1 MLSVRQLLPAAKT
14 LAPPCDCN
22 CERANLPATTE
33 WDDYQCSTD
42 LLFEKADRI
51 SSKGMAGPKANSQ
64 LNMSEFMNTIVRVAW
79 WRASRRAMP

>member
-1 MLSVRQLLPAAKT
+1 MW

-51 SSKGMAGPKANSQ
+51 GNRGIFMYMQASDDTFDSYNGYQCMLTKYVLVTHDMA
-64 LNMSEFMNTIVRVAW
+64 
-79 WRASRRAMP
+79 RACRPPLRHSY